1 MNEHI
6 PGTKIAERLFSRPQ
20 GATMAEVV
28 AVTGGRQ
35 HNLLERL
42 KARGYTI
49 RSRKEGR
56 TTRYWAE
63 PPVGPHVEL
72 TVSSKGQVTLPKEFR
87 DRLGVR
93 SGRKLKASIEEDR
106 IILSPKAGSIEDL
119 FGILRRPGMRPRT
132 LEEIQEGIIA
142 GATGRT
148 LRALKRSKR

>member
-28 AVTGGRQ
+28 TATGGRQ

-42 KARGYTI
+42 KARGFAI

-63 PPVGPHVEL
+63 PPRAPCYDAVV
-72 TVSSKGQVTLPKEFR
+72 TSKGQVTVPKEVR
-87 DRLGVR
+87 TRLGLR
-93 SGRKLKASIEEDR
+93 EGGRLRFVLEDDRVVLKRPDYGID
-106 IILSPKAGSIEDL
+106 DL
-119 FGILRRPGMRPRT
+119 FGMLGKPPRRLTLDQIEESIPRAV
-132 LEEIQEGIIA
+132 LEKYKS
-142 GATGRT
+142 R
-148 LRALKRSKR
+148 

>member
-1 MNEHI
+1 MNEHV
-6 PGTKIAERLFSRPQ
+6 PGTKIAERLFARPQ

-28 AVTGGRQ
+28 AATGGRQ

-42 KARGYTI
+42 KAKGYTI

-63 PPVGPHVEL
+63 SPTGSEVEL

-93 SGRKLKASIEEDR
+93 NGRKLRATIEDDR
-106 IILSPKAGSIEDL
+106 IVLARKSGGVDDL
-119 FGILRRPGMRPRT
+119 FGILHRPGMRPRS
-132 LEEIQEGIIA
+132 LKEIEEGIIA
-142 GATGRT
+142 GATDRT
-148 LRALKRSKR
+148 LRVLRPPKR